1 MSYNT
6 HIKKHNKINGL
17 AYPIVVFRIPIPTL
31 SLESGGFG
39 DRYPHRMLGFY
50 CLGALGVIHNV
61 KVLLQFIN
69 TTQGLNMALSEHAE
83 QVAIFDWVKLNMETY
98 PQLENLFAIP
108 NGGQRSRVTGAML
121 KAEGVRS
128 GVADMML
135 AYPSNGY
142 HGLFIE
148 LKRRDGGNVS
158 PQQQDWI
165 NRLNKAGYL
174 AIVAYGAKEAVQ
186 IITDY
191 LNMRF

>member
-1 MSYNT
+1 MS
-6 HIKKHNKINGL
+6 
-17 AYPIVVFRIPIPTL
+17 
-31 SLESGGFG
+31 
-39 DRYPHRMLGFY
+39 
-50 CLGALGVIHNV
+50 
-61 KVLLQFIN
+61 
-69 TTQGLNMALSEHAE
+69 LSEHHE
-83 QVAIFDWVKLNMETY
+83 QVAIFEWVKLNLAKY

-108 NGGQRSRVTGAML
+108 NGGQRSPVTGAML

-128 GVADMML
+128 GVADIML
-135 AYPSNGY
+135 AYPCNGY

-148 LKRRDGGNVS
+148 LKRRDGGKVS

-174 AIVAYGAKEAVQ
+174 AIVAYGAKEAVK